1 MKKIIG
7 PFVNFHT
14 MLHITS
20 LSVKNI
26 FGLVFCAVLV
36 TRFSLL
42 EKQIFGKTGLSSKS
56 EAQ

>member
-7 PFVNFHT
+7 TFVNFHT

-20 LSVKNI
+20 LSVKNT

-36 TRFSLL
+36 TICPLL
-42 EKQIFGKTGLSSKS
+42 EKQILGKAELSSNS